1 MNNLLNSDNDEC
13 NSTWNVKC
21 TVCIYEY
28 KRIYTTFIRKVSS
41 NDNVTTIKLFN
52 YFSDDSLFAKSAKL
66 IKTNGC
72 LYYNTALGISFSTN
86 NESKINI
93 ASSSVN
99 SQYPLTP
106 TINLEFQEPIIIT
119 NKKQKV
125 KQLFII

>member
-1 MNNLLNSDNDEC
+1 MNNLLDSD
-13 NSTWNVKC
+13 NSTWNLKSN
-21 TVCIYEY
+21 TCIYEHKHISGDILINSDTT
-28 KRIYTTFIRKVSS
+28 KRF
-41 NDNVTTIKLFN
+41 DH
-52 YFSDDSLFAKSAKL
+52 FSDNSLFAKSAKL
-66 IKTNGC
+66 IKTNGY

-86 NESKINI
+86 NESKIHI